1 MKIFLAGCS
10 GRAYILELAKELG
23 ILWKST
29 LQEKTANGVS
39 YQNYLGGGQNE
50 SLSCRRLYRK
60 PCSRMEENSNRGG
73 QKHMNIYL
81 AGEHPVKNGKLAKS
95 IIGGGKE

>member
-39 YQNYLGGGQNE
+39 YQNYLGGG
-50 SLSCRRLYRK
+50 
-60 PCSRMEENSNRGG
+60 
-73 QKHMNIYL
+73 
-81 AGEHPVKNGKLAKS
+81 AK
-95 IIGGGKE
+95 

>member
-29 LQEKTANGVS
+29 LQEKMANGVS
-39 YQNYLGGGQNE
+39 YQNYLGGKMKVYLAGGFTGNLAPE
-50 SLSCRRLYRK
+50 WKKIAIGGAEAYEHLFSRRA
-60 PCSRMEENSNRGG
+60 SREERQTCEIHNRGG
-73 QKHMNIYL
+73 
-81 AGEHPVKNGKLAKS
+81 
-95 IIGGGKE
+95 KE